1 MKYLERFQKSGGEL
15 KCCAGGYGQTP
26 PMAHEKIFPMR
37 SAGGR
42 KVCAWTQKHAKKK
55 RWLLPDMLQ
64 SLSMQ
69 AESRRHVRRE
79 RGYLLKSKR
88 LPQAVKNHGSVGC
101 PKPFHALKRFPG
113 NFCLCHA
120 AARAKIG
127 EGGRRRRI
135 MQILRLRQR
144 LNSHGSN

>member
-1 MKYLERFQKSGGEL
+1 MRLDAKARKEEAMAASRHAPKSFN
-15 KCCAGGYGQTP
+15 A
-26 PMAHEKIFPMR
+26 
-37 SAGGR
+37 GR
-42 KVCAWTQKHAKKK
+42 KPEARAAGAGISVEEQAFAAGCQKPWE
-55 RWLLPDMLQ
+55 REM
-64 SLSMQ
+64 S
-69 AESRRHVRRE
+69 ESRS
-79 RGYLLKSKR
+79 GFKT
-88 LPQAVKNHGSVGC
+88 LPC
-101 PKPFHALKRFPG
+101 